1 VFTGRQSLLYSLLDQ
16 LASAL
21 SLFVFT
27 AIVSRALAPEMF
39 GSFTVLLAWV
49 SLLGALLQP
58 ALIDSSTVLASRA
71 KPGDPDWSRLAIQL
85 SFGLMLLASV
95 AVAFVVLS
103 AAPGAAVALLLAL
116 ASEVMVSAMALL
128 RRTSYVGGPAW
139 MGASLSSLSLV
150 LTASL
155 LPAVMQQTSFDG
167 IQAALLGRV
176 LVNGLIAL
184 PACWLLVRAGRW
196 HNWRTALL
204 GAKDLIQF
212 SRAYIGGS
220 VIFWITNSLQV
231 VLIGHALSMTE
242 AAGYRAALLLTLPM
256 GQLQAALFQL
266 MLPRTLKVVHARQ
279 PVSISLV
286 GKLCLIFGLPPMAY
300 TVSLLWLA
308 HPLLGLVFGPGYEVF
323 EYLAVALAGLAVLEA
338 LKQVAVILI
347 YALDMKSLFMRY
359 RLWALALFLCGVVPA
374 LWVGEL
380 MAFVLASGVGSVL
393 LLIYLGW
400 FLSRRLERG
409 VT

>member
-1 VFTGRQSLLYSLLDQ
+1 MVTGRQSLIYSLLDQ

-21 SLFVFT
+21 SLFAFT

-39 GSFTVLLAWV
+39 GYFTVLLAWV

-58 ALIDSSTVLASRA
+58 ALIDSSTVLASRT
-71 KPGDPDWSRLAIQL
+71 KPGDPDWSRLALQL
-85 SFGLMLLASV
+85 SFGLMLVASV
-95 AVAFVVLS
+95 AAVLFVLS
-103 AAPGAAVALLLAL
+103 VAPGLAVALLLAI

-139 MGASLSSLSLV
+139 MGASLSSMSLV
-150 LTASL
+150 LTVCL
-155 LPAVMQQTSFDG
+155 LPAVMQQTNFDG
-167 IQAALLGRV
+167 IQAALLGRL
-176 LVNGLIAL
+176 LVNGFIAL
-184 PACWLLVRAGRW
+184 PACWLLIRGDRW
-196 HNWRTALL
+196 HHWRAALI

-242 AAGYRAALLLTLPM
+242 AAGYRAALLLTLPL

-266 MLPRTLKVVHARQ
+266 MLPRTLKAVHAHQ
-279 PVSISLV
+279 PLSTSLV
-286 GKLCLIFGLPPMAY
+286 IKLCLIFGLPPMAY
-300 TVSLLWLA
+300 AVSLFWLA
-308 HPLLGLVFGPGYEVF
+308 HPLLGLVFGPSYEVF
-323 EYLAVALAGLAVLEA
+323 EYVAVALAGLAIVDA

-374 LWVGEL
+374 LWIGEL
-380 MAFVLASGVGSVL
+380 MAFVVASGVGSVL

-409 VT
+409 VA